1 MFAQAGLQ
9 FETNLRKIVCLPA
22 YNLYTA
28 EPVAMQARGKSMI
41 SEGPR
46 PTRKRLFDTQPSSD
60 KENQED
66 EMPELADTDSE
77 CDEEDEQRRAPDPV
91 ASTENDIAAD
101 DDDDAE
107 FSICKKRKAPNK
119 KRVFVPQ
126 KTWDLDEHDS
136 ADVYAAF
143 CVELGEINTQAGLSK
158 VKTLQHQDRNNIY
171 GDWIFALHWISGSG
185 SISNKVF
192 MCPLVAFGAGPRS
205 CSRIPMMLH
214 GLRYTAWTSI
224 QVFTYALLQIIYI
237 A

>member
-1 MFAQAGLQ
+1 MQAGPPPRPTQ
-9 FETNLRKIVCLPA
+9 IKIVCLPA

-77 CDEEDEQRRAPDPV
+77 CDEEDEQRRAPDRV
-91 ASTENDIAAD
+91 ASTEVDISAD

-107 FSICKKRKAPNK
+107 SSIGKKRKAPNK

-158 VKTLQHQDRNNIY
+158 VKASSL
-171 GDWIFALHWISGSG
+171 ALT
-185 SISNKVF
+185 K
-192 MCPLVAFGAGPRS
+192 FGLGFNR
-205 CSRIPMMLH
+205 L
-214 GLRYTAWTSI
+214 GVYFTAWTSI